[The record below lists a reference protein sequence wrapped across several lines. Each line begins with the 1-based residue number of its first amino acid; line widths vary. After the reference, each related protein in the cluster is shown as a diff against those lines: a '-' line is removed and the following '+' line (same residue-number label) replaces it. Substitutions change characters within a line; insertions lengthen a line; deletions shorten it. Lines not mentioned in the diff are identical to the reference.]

1 MTDEQH
7 TQEDYALHMDNL
19 RRFVAI
25 ERKVDDNTA
34 VTAKLA
40 TDVADLLTMWRD
52 AGVVFKWLRRLG
64 AALVW
69 LAKITAAIGALWAAW
84 RYGVSPPQK

>member
-1 MTDEQH
+1 MNGEQQN
-7 TQEDYALHMDNL
+7 QEEYALHMDNL
-19 RRFVAI
+19 RRFVAM
-25 ERKVDDNTA
+25 ERKVEENTV
-34 VTAKLA
+34 VTEKLA

-64 AALVW
+64 AGLVW
-69 LAKITAAIGALWAAW
+69 LAKIATAIGALWAAW